1 MLGWTGVLPNS
12 PNTILQGH
20 SFFRGIEWANIH
32 RYSAP
37 FRPELHNPED
47 TRHFDDDIP
56 AEVCSVSPF
65 SSVGDSMIV

>member
-32 RYSAP
+32 RYAGAP
-37 FRPELHNPED
+37 FRPEHHNPED
-47 TRHFDDDIP
+47 TRYFDDDIP
-56 AEVCSVSPF
+56 AEMCSVSPF
-65 SSVGDSMIV
+65 LQSGI